1 MLFRS
6 VADRNI
12 SQEQP
17 KDSNYWSTYD
27 MALSSASIDNDD
39 NVVSQT
45 VSPVLKGSEDNPV
58 SRDTKKLDYR
68 NVEKNGPVYKDDND
82 KGDTE
87 DLFNYVDDEQE

>member
-1 MLFRS
+1 M
-6 VADRNI
+6 ADRNI
-12 SQEQP
+12 SKEQP

-45 VSPVLKGSEDNPV
+45 VSPVLKGSENNPV
-58 SRDTKKLDYR
+58 SIDTKKLDYR

-82 KGDTE
+82 EGDME